1 MADLW
6 YYAKDGCKVG
16 PFSGRELKELAT
28 CGVILPTDTV
38 WKEGV
43 ATGVLA
49 RKVRNLFP
57 SVKANAGR

>member
-1 MADLW
+1 MADQW
-6 YYAKDGCKVG
+6 YYAKEGCKVG
-16 PFSGRELKELAT
+16 PFSGRELKELAA

-49 RKVRNLFP
+49 RRVRNLFP
-57 SVKANAGR
+57 PLKADAVR